1 MIPQINETDYA
12 ARLFPDALDF
22 FRPCS
27 LRMFGCLHA
36 RERRQRR
43 TQDLSLG
50 GDPMSVGVAVIATAF
65 KPKDG
70 MRVRE

>member
-27 LRMFGCLHA
+27 LRMFG
-36 RERRQRR
+36 
-43 TQDLSLG
+43 
-50 GDPMSVGVAVIATAF
+50 AF
-65 KPKDG
+65 TRANVDSDALKIS
-70 MRVRE
+70 RWAAIQ